1 MAHAQQ
7 AWSQASVRALVVA
20 CAIASVCVAGSPVH
34 AVQTAKG
41 RVALIVNKANTIS
54 EFSSAD
60 LRRILVG
67 EITRWPGS
75 SKITLLLLP
84 PGSEERRAIVRTI
97 TGMSDDDFTRHWI
110 SLVFQGETTTGPKA
124 ASSPGSMMK
133 LVAGIPSALGIVFL
147 DDLPAGA
154 DGVKILRIDGKAPT
168 DEGYPIVR

>member
-1 MAHAQQ
+1 MTHPRPAR
-7 AWSQASVRALVVA
+7 SQASVRALVVA
-20 CAIASVCVAGSPVH
+20 CAIASVLIPTSPVH
-34 AVQTAKG
+34 AVQGAKG
-41 RVALIVNKANTIS
+41 RVALIVNKANAIS
-54 EFSSAD
+54 EISSAD

-84 PGSEERRAIVRTI
+84 PGTEERRAIVRTI
-97 TGMSDDDFTRHWI
+97 TGMSDDDYTRHWI

-124 ASSPGSMMK
+124 ASSPSSLMK
-133 LVAGIPSALGIVFL
+133 LVAGIPAALGIVFL
-147 DDLPAGA
+147 DDVSAGA

>member
-1 MAHAQQ
+1 MGRQPLDGLQGRLPVATRRGFRAIWGSADPDRSELLMAHAQQ
-7 AWSQASVRALVVA
+7 AWSQASVRALVMA
-20 CAIASVCVAGSPVH
+20 CAIASVCVAGSPVQ
-34 AVQTAKG
+34 AVQAAKG

-97 TGMSDDDFTRHWI
+97 TGMSDD
-110 SLVFQGETTTGPKA
+110 
-124 ASSPGSMMK
+124 
-133 LVAGIPSALGIVFL
+133 
-147 DDLPAGA
+147 
-154 DGVKILRIDGKAPT
+154 
-168 DEGYPIVR
+168 